1 MYYKIMEGNSFLS
14 KQNKI
19 FLTSAII
26 LAILSLIGGVWL
38 FFSLRQPQFST
49 AVIEQSTPTSMPT
62 PEETIAPTIEP
73 TSTIKPKQSTS
84 SATPTLKPTTKP
96 TLIPTPTVI
105 PTTIPTPTSVL
116 TPTPTSTS
124 LIDFN
129 STADNFSVSY
139 SPVRKLYQDTESSG
153 NRYTFYLS
161 SGNFAVHAG
170 TGWSWSYPNR
180 TYTTDFL
187 INNQPTFRYDINTQ
201 TIVDVQYNSKN
212 YTIQCV
218 HNGSS
223 SLKAECEQFLKSF
236 RFF

>member
-1 MYYKIMEGNSFLS
+1 MYYKFMDGNSFLS

-38 FFSLRQPQFST
+38 FFSLRQPQVST
-49 AVIEQSTPTSMPT
+49 AVIEEQPSPTSIPT
-62 PEETIAPTIEP
+62 PEETIVPTIEP

-84 SATPTLKPTTKP
+84 SATPTLKPTVKP
-96 TLIPTPTVI
+96 TSIPTPT
-105 PTTIPTPTSVL
+105 PTLAI
-116 TPTPTSTS
+116 TPTPASTS

-129 STADNFSVSY
+129 STDDNFSISY
-139 SPVRKLYQDTESSG
+139 NPVRKLYQDSESSG
-153 NRYTFYLS
+153 NRYTFALS
-161 SGNFAVHAG
+161 SGNFAIHAG
-170 TGWSWSYPNR
+170 KDWSWSYPNR
-180 TYTTDFL
+180 TYTSDFL

-201 TIVDVQYNSKN
+201 TIVDVQYNGKN

-223 SLKAECEQFLKSF
+223 TLKAECEQFLKSF
-236 RFF
+236 KFL

>member
-1 MYYKIMEGNSFLS
+1 MDGNSFLS

-38 FFSLRQPQFST
+38 FFSLSQPQVST
-49 AVIEQSTPTSMPT
+49 AVIEEQPIITSIPT
-62 PEETIAPTIEP
+62 PEE
-73 TSTIKPKQSTS
+73 
-84 SATPTLKPTTKP
+84 
-96 TLIPTPTVI
+96 
-105 PTTIPTPTSVL
+105 

-129 STADNFSVSY
+129 SADDNFSVSY
-139 SPVRKLYQDTESSG
+139 NPVRKLYQDTEPSG
-153 NRYTFYLS
+153 NRYTLYLS
-161 SGNFAVHAG
+161 SGNFAIHAG
-170 TGWSWSYPNR
+170 TDWSWSYPNR

-201 TIVDVQYNSKN
+201 TIVDVQYNGKN

-223 SLKAECEQFLKSF
+223 ALKSECEQFLKNF
-236 RFF
+236 KFI